1 MYRNSFKK
9 VLLPLIR
16 SVVVSM
22 GVLLG
27 VLIGSKNSAG
37 VSNLLS
43 PAPTVELRDK
53 VSSTMSLIDRLY
65 VDDVDLDS
73 IADKIL
79 PILLNELDPHS
90 IYIPANNMQQANETL
105 DGEFDGIGVIF
116 NMTTDTIVVT
126 QVISDGPSERAGLNN
141 GDRIITIN
149 DSTIAGKKINQNDV
163 VKMLRGKRGT
173 VVNLGLERYGVDELV
188 TISVE
193 RGVIPIKSL
202 DAAFMIAPKVGVVK
216 LTAFSRNSYTELIEA
231 LTVLKESGMESLIF
245 DLRGNGGGFL
255 GQAISIANEFLPKD
269 RLIVYTKNKQNIV
282 AKEYSD
288 GDGKYSDIGLV
299 ILIDESSASSSEI
312 LAGAIQDNDRGAIIG
327 RRSFGKGLVQ
337 QQIPYNDGSAVRL
350 TVAKYFTPTG
360 RSIQKAYD
368 RGDSDSY
375 NRDILS
381 RYNHSELFVSDSIK
395 FDDSLK
401 FVTPKGKVV
410 YGGGGIMPDIFIPL
424 DTTTTEVTKY
434 FREVTGRNILY
445 RYTIDYSDRH
455 RDALN
460 KVASVNELKELLDA
474 DTELFDNFVS
484 FAAKSGVTPDYK
496 QIAISR
502 NLLEIYIR
510 AYIGRNSKI
519 EDAGFYSNIYIID
532 DAMNRAIEE
541 LSVTE
546 ESTN

>member
-231 LTVLKESGMESLIF
+231 LTCC
-245 DLRGNGGGFL
+245 
-255 GQAISIANEFLPKD
+255 
-269 RLIVYTKNKQNIV
+269 RLQ
-282 AKEYSD
+282 
-288 GDGKYSDIGLV
+288 
-299 ILIDESSASSSEI
+299 
-312 LAGAIQDNDRGAIIG
+312 
-327 RRSFGKGLVQ
+327 
-337 QQIPYNDGSAVRL
+337 
-350 TVAKYFTPTG
+350 
-360 RSIQKAYD
+360 
-368 RGDSDSY
+368 
-375 NRDILS
+375 
-381 RYNHSELFVSDSIK
+381 
-395 FDDSLK
+395 
-401 FVTPKGKVV
+401 
-410 YGGGGIMPDIFIPL
+410 
-424 DTTTTEVTKY
+424 
-434 FREVTGRNILY
+434 
-445 RYTIDYSDRH
+445 
-455 RDALN
+455 
-460 KVASVNELKELLDA
+460 
-474 DTELFDNFVS
+474 
-484 FAAKSGVTPDYK
+484 
-496 QIAISR
+496 
-502 NLLEIYIR
+502 
-510 AYIGRNSKI
+510 
-519 EDAGFYSNIYIID
+519 
-532 DAMNRAIEE
+532 
-541 LSVTE
+541 
-546 ESTN
+546 